1 MKQFL
6 VCLTL
11 FIGFHVTNAQNT
23 GIGTSFP
30 ESPLHVVG
38 TTWIQGDNTPLPGN
52 AGAGIAIGY
61 GNGATAGYLFAFN
74 YSTFSPR
81 NLWVQSPGGSLIIG
95 SLSNSPLA
103 RVDISSSGMR
113 GLYSS
118 TNSGEGLYGRSTGG
132 HGMTAVSTS
141 NLGVYAVSQ
150 ATASAGMLAEGGY
163 IGAQGTAVGTDPNRQ
178 GVRGE
183 INTSSGGGY
192 AGLFVGGTTFVSGT
206 LQKSAGSFI
215 IDHPLEPGSK
225 YLIHSFVE
233 SPDMK
238 NIYDGIVTTDATGFA
253 TVNMPAWFDAL
264 NTDFRYQLTC
274 IGQFAQAI
282 ISNEMSGQQ
291 FTIQTDKPAVKV
303 SWQVTGIRNDPYA
316 RDKRL
321 EVEKLKRPDE
331 MGKYIYPQGYGKGQ
345 ESLLDILKPTRF
357 GESVALK

>member
-1 MKQFL
+1 MRQFL
-6 VCLTL
+6 VCVSLL
-11 FIGFHVTNAQNT
+11 ASYQLTNAQNV
-23 GIGTSFP
+23 GIGTVTT
-30 ESPLHVVG
+30 ESRLHVSG
-38 TTWIQGDNTPLPGN
+38 TTWLQGDNTPLPGS
-52 AGAGIAIGY
+52 AGAGIAIGF
-61 GNGATAGYLFAFN
+61 GTGSTAGYIFAFN
-74 YSTFSPR
+74 YASFTPR
-81 NLWVQSPGGSLIIG
+81 NLWMQSPGGNLIIG
-95 SLSNSPLA
+95 SLSTSPQA
-103 RVDISSSGMR
+103 RVDITATGIR

-132 HGMTAVSTS
+132 HGITAVSTS

-150 ATASAGMLAEGGY
+150 ETGSAGILAEGNY
-163 IGAQGTAVGTDPNRQ
+163 IGAQGSALGTDINRQ

-192 AGLFVGGTTFVSGT
+192 AGLFVGGTTFVAGT

-215 IDHPLEPGSK
+215 IDHPVEPESK

-238 NIYDGIVTTDATGFA
+238 NIYDGIVTTDAAGFA
-253 TVNMPAWFDAL
+253 TVKMPAWFDAL

-282 ISNEMSGQQ
+282 VVKEIADQQ
-291 FTIQTDKPAVKV
+291 FSIQTDKPMVKV

-321 EVEKLKRPDE
+321 PVEKLKRSDE
-331 MGKYIYPQGYGKGQ
+331 IGKYIYPQGYGRGQ
-345 ESLLDILKPTRF
+345 ESLLDILKPTQLAD
-357 GESVALK
+357 SATLK